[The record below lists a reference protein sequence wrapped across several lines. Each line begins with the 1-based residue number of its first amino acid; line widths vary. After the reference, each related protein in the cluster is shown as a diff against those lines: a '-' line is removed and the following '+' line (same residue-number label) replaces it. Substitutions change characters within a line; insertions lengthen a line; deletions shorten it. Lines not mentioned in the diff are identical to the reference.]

1 MRSDLAILGGRRRL
15 EMGNRLR
22 ELLSRS
28 RFKILVIG
36 SFSVLFWISF
46 YQLSLLGMK
55 SVHRMASQHS
65 AELIAS
71 MFHVFFLALGIM
83 LLFSNAIIT
92 YTSLFKSRETAFLS
106 ALPVRAE
113 SIFLYRL
120 GESVAFSSWAFVFL
134 ATPLTAAYGRY
145 CGLSWTFNLP
155 VLGFYLGFLFIPA
168 AIGSLV
174 AMIVTVTVPRSRK
187 GLVLAAAFLIVAGIV
202 YVGFRIVR
210 LPGGF
215 NQDLRI
221 ASEVFDSIRFSE
233 NPLLPSAWLTKGV
246 LHLRDGRLD
255 RALFFLG
262 VIAANAVFLTAL
274 AHTAA
279 VRLMRRGW
287 FVSQD
292 LPSRKRRGARA
303 GVDALIDRLLFF
315 MNRRIRQI
323 VIKDAKTFVRDPVQ
337 WSQFLIFFGLLG
349 LYFSSLRSFAYEDRD
364 VFFRNLIGQMNL
376 LATALTLATFSSR
389 FIFPQLSLEGRR
401 FWVVGMMPMPREE
414 ILFGKLAFSFVAS
427 LVISETLIGVSSF
440 MLKSPLSLAAL
451 HAVALFGICLGLSG
465 LSVGLGTLY
474 PNFAED
480 NPSKIVAGFGGTLNL
495 VLSLGFVIG
504 VIAIQAAPWFVLF
517 KEGGTASPD
526 ASTWVVGS
534 MAAIL
539 ALSLSACLIPMGM
552 ALKAIR
558 KLEI

>member
-1 MRSDLAILGGRRRL
+1 
-15 EMGNRLR
+15 MGNRLW

-36 SFSVLFWISF
+36 SFSILFWISF

-145 CGLSWTFNLP
+145 CGLPWTFNLP

-187 GLVLAAAFLIVAGIV
+187 GLVLAAAFLIVAGVV

-279 VRLMRRGW
+279 ARLMRRGW

-495 VLSLGFVIG
+495 VLSLGFVIA

-539 ALSLSACLIPMGM
+539 ALSLAACLIPMGM

>member
-1 MRSDLAILGGRRRL
+1 
-15 EMGNRLR
+15 MGNRLW
-22 ELLSRS
+22 ELVSRS

-36 SFSVLFWISF
+36 SFSILFWISF

-145 CGLSWTFNLP
+145 CGLPWTFNLP

-279 VRLMRRGW
+279 ARLMRRGW

-495 VLSLGFVIG
+495 VLSLGFVIA

-517 KEGGTASPD
+517 KDGGTASPD

-539 ALSLSACLIPMGM
+539 ALSLAACLIPMGM

>member
-1 MRSDLAILGGRRRL
+1 MRSDLAVLGARRRL
-15 EMGNRLR
+15 ELGNRLR
-22 ELLSRS
+22 EMFERS

-36 SFSVLFWISF
+36 SFSILFW
-46 YQLSLLGMK
+46 LSLYSLSLKGMQQ
-55 SVHRMASQHS
+55 VQFMTRQHS
-65 AELIAS
+65 TELIGS

-92 YTSLFKSRETAFLS
+92 YTSLFKSKETAFLS
-106 ALPVRAE
+106 SLPVRAE

-120 GESVAFSSWAFVFL
+120 GESIAFSSWAFVFL
-134 ATPLTAAYGRY
+134 ATPLTAAYGAHL
-145 CGLSWTFNLP
+145 GLPWTFNLP
-155 VLGFYLGFLFIPA
+155 VLAFYLVFLFVPA
-168 AIGSLV
+168 ALGSLV
-174 AMIVTVTVPRSRK
+174 SMIVTVTVPRSRK
-187 GLVLAAAFLIVAGIV
+187 GLVIAGAAVIVGGVV
-202 YVGFRIVR
+202 YLGFRVVG
-210 LPGGF
+210 LPGGY

-221 ASEVFDSIRFSE
+221 ASEVFDSIKFSE
-233 NPLLPSAWLTKGV
+233 NPLLPSAWLAKGIG
-246 LHLRDGRLD
+246 HLREGRTD

-262 VIAANAVFLTAL
+262 LIAANALFLTAL
-274 AHTAA
+274 AHSAA
-279 VRLMRRGW
+279 GGLMRRGW

-303 GVDALIDRLLFF
+303 GVDLFFGRLLFF
-315 MNRRIRQI
+315 MSRRVKQI
-323 VIKDAKTFVRDPVQ
+323 VIKDAKSFVRDPVQ

-349 LYFSSLRSFAYEDRD
+349 IYFSSLRSFAYEERD
-364 VFFRNLIGQMNL
+364 VVFRNLIGQMNL

-414 ILFGKLAFSFVAS
+414 ILFGKLAFSFAAS
-427 LVISETLIGVSSF
+427 LLISEFLIGLSSF
-440 MLKSPLSLAAL
+440 MLKVPVSMAAL

-495 VLSLGFVIG
+495 VLSLGFVIA
-504 VIAIQAAPWFVLF
+504 VMAVQAVPGFVLLR
-517 KEGGTASPD
+517 EGGAASPD
-526 ASTWVVGS
+526 ASSWVVGT

-539 ALSLSACLIPMGM
+539 ALSLAACLIPMAL

>member
-36 SFSVLFWISF
+36 SFSILFWISF

-134 ATPLTAAYGRY
+134 ATPLTAAYGTY
-145 CGLSWTFNLP
+145 CGLPWTFNLP

-279 VRLMRRGW
+279 ARLMRRGW

-495 VLSLGFVIG
+495 VLSLGFVIS

-539 ALSLSACLIPMGM
+539 ALSLAACLIPMGM